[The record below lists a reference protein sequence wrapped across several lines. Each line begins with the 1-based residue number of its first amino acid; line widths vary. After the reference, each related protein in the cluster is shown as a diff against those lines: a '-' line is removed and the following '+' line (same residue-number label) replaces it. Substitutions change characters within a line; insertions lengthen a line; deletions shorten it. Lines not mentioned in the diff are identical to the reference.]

1 MTLDA
6 LQFDWSYDTI
16 IYILQVAELLPL
28 WPAEIWVRDT
38 PVLRESFLGRENVS
52 GLSIDVVEELLAG
65 MQARLYFY
73 YMTPETGK
81 STKQLTT
88 QKRTKFL
95 ATPVPLQSLQLNPEA
110 FPLY

>member
-1 MTLDA
+1 MPSNLTEVMTP
-6 LQFDWSYDTI
+6 
-16 IYILQVAELLPL
+16 YIFYRSLNYYLCDLLRF
-28 WPAEIWVRDT
+28 EFVT
-38 PVLRESFLGRENVS
+38 PQFLGKVS
-52 GLSIDVVEELLAG
+52 LGEKTYPGLSIDVVEELLAG

-73 YMTPETGK
+73 YMTTETGK
-81 STKQLTT
+81 STKLLTT